1 MRNNTETEK
10 DRREKRTEEGRKGQ
24 GWWKNECNRSI
35 DCRRKC
41 EVKGSRKFAQSK
53 QSIAYKSHQFSP
65 ASKKNSL
72 VHAQMVLG
80 TAIRNMDE
88 IKLKLAKLDQEKKR
102 SQGKIIVHLV
112 VVHLFL
118 K

>member
-1 MRNNTETEK
+1 MSAI
-10 DRREKRTEEGRKGQ
+10 D
-24 GWWKNECNRSI
+24 RSI
-35 DCRRKC
+35 A
-41 EVKGSRKFAQSK
+41 EENVKLKVVESLLKVSNQSLTNL
-53 QSIAYKSHQFSP
+53 INSP
-65 ASKKNSL
+65 QPVKKNSL